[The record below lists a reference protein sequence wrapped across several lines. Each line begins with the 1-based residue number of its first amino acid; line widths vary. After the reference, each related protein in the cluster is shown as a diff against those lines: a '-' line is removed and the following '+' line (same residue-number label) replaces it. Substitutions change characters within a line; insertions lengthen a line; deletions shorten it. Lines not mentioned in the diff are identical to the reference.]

1 MGPLQRLDSI
11 LLSKESSKEMNRPSL
26 KIARIEVFSPSLV
39 KGFIPTC
46 IKPM

>member
-1 MGPLQRLDSI
+1 MGPLQRPDSI
-11 LLSKESSKEMNRPSL
+11 LLSKESSKEMNRLSL
-26 KIARIEVFSPSLV
+26 RTTRMEVFKPSFV